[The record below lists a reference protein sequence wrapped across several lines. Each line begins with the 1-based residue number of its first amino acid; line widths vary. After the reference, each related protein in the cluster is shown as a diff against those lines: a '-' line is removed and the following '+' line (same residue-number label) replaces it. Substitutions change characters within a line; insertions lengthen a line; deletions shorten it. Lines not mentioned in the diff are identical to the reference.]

1 MQTRT
6 LIAVVL
12 SAAIGSCAIAGSG
25 RELTIDQA
33 HHAYYQ
39 GQFRRSLLM
48 YEQLAA
54 QGNAE
59 AAERA
64 GFMLVQGDGL
74 YGWQVRR
81 DLERATVLLTR
92 AAKAGRPGAGFMLN
106 MMERTD

>member
-1 MQTRT
+1 MYTKA
-6 LIAVVL
+6 LIAAVF
-12 SAAIGSCAIAGSG
+12 SIGVASCAIARSDSAV
-25 RELTIDQA
+25 TIDQA

-48 YEQLAA
+48 YEQLA
-54 QGNAE
+54 QGGNAE

-74 YGWQVRR
+74 YGKQVRR